1 MACRMVRRGFWYSTL
16 FRLWGVVCVAMAS
29 FPALAIDSVAK
40 QALVLDHETGA
51 VLLEK
56 NADELMHPSSM
67 SKLMT
72 IYMVFD
78 RLHEGTLSLDDTFA
92 VSERAWRT
100 AGSKMFVAI
109 NSRVAVSDLLRGIIV
124 QSGND
129 ACVVVA
135 ENLAGTEEAF
145 AAAMTVKA
153 RQIGLTHSTFR
164 NASGWPAPDHL
175 TTARDLAVLAGHLIA
190 DFPGYYPLF
199 REMNF
204 TYNTIRQGNRNPLLY
219 KPELGADGLKT
230 GHTADG
236 GYGLVASAV
245 RENRRL
251 IMVLN
256 GLSSM
261 KERAQESERL
271 IDWAFR
277 EFTNITLFAP
287 GAEVTNA
294 DVWLGGQAVVPL
306 VTKRGITVTLPRKVT
321 KDIKVAAVFDGPIPA
336 PIRKG
341 DRLANLVITAPGI
354 TPQEIPL
361 LAGADVERLGFFGR
375 LSAAAGYILWGGGG
389 F

>member
-1 MACRMVRRGFWYSTL
+1 MVRSGFWYSTV
-16 FRLWGVVCVAMAS
+16 FRLWGAVLVCATMAS
-29 FPALAIDSVAK
+29 FPVRALDTAAK

-51 VLLEK
+51 VLLGK

-78 RLHEGTLSLDDTFA
+78 RLHEGNLSLDDTFA

-109 NSRVAVSDLLRGIIV
+109 NSRVTVSDLLRGIIV

-129 ACVVVA
+129 ACVVMA
-135 ENLAGTEEAF
+135 ENLSGTEEAF
-145 AAAMTVKA
+145 AEAMTAKA
-153 RQIGLTHSTFR
+153 HQIGLKRSTFR

-175 TTARDLAVLAGHLIA
+175 MTARDLAVLAGHLIA
-190 DFPGYYPLF
+190 DFPEYYPLF
-199 REMNF
+199 REMHF
-204 TYNTIRQGNRNPLLY
+204 TYNGIRQGNRNPLLH

-230 GHTADG
+230 GHTEEG

-245 RENRRL
+245 REGRRL
-251 IMVLN
+251 VMVLN

-277 EFTNITLFAP
+277 EFTNITLFGP
-287 GAEVTNA
+287 GAEVTSA
-294 DVWLGGQAVVPL
+294 DVWLGSQAVVPL
-306 VTKRGITVTLPRKVT
+306 VIERGITVTLPRKVT
-321 KDIKVAAVFDGPIPA
+321 KDIKVAAVFDSPIPA

-341 DRLANLVITAPGI
+341 DRLASLVITVPGI
-354 TPQEIPL
+354 DPQEIPL
-361 LAGADVERLGFFGR
+361 LAGADVGRLGFFGR
-375 LSAAAGYILWGGGG
+375 LLAAAGYLLWGGDGS
-389 F
+389 